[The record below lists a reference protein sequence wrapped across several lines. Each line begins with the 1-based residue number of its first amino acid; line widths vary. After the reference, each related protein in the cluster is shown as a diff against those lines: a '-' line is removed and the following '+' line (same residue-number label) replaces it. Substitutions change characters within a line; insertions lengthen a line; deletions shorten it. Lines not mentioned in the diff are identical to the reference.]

1 MDKFF
6 EQLHGFLSLPL
17 KDPILIFALI
27 LIIILIAPSLNR
39 IRIPSIIGLIFA
51 GIFIG
56 PHGFHVIEK
65 DMFVDV
71 LSTIGLLYIM
81 FLAGLEL
88 NLNQFKSNRNKS
100 ILFGFYTFA
109 LPLAIGFP
117 VCYYL
122 LGFDIYGSLLIS
134 SIFATHTL
142 ISYPTVG
149 RFNITKDPSVAITVG
164 GTIITDAAVLL
175 ILAIILGA
183 KNGGLTQEF
192 WLQLI
197 VSVAIFTSFMF
208 MVIPRVADWFF
219 NRFAGE
225 GYSHY
230 IFVLFIVFMAAFL
243 SELASLEPI
252 IGAFVAGLALNRS
265 IPASSALMNRID
277 FLGNSL
283 FIPFFLISVGM
294 IVDIGVV
301 MSGTTTLITAS
312 VLTLVAMFGK
322 YIAAQA
328 TRFTFRLSKDQGQLI
343 FGLSSAHA
351 AATLAV
357 IMVGHEAGIANDT
370 MLNAIIVIILVSC
383 VASSFITE
391 KAAKKIADDYVEE
404 NDPTLLSELD
414 MEQILIPLSK
424 TTNVDAILK
433 LTLLVKEPT
442 STHPIALLTVV
453 TNDEEA
459 EKEVALAKKQMEAFL
474 PEAAAT
480 NTNVNIMATIDEN
493 RAAGIARTA
502 RETAS
507 DLIIMGW
514 PKKQGVF
521 ERLTSSREDSL
532 LKNTNRTIFICH
544 LPNELVVHKR
554 IFVIVPPNA
563 EKEDGFEIWLNKL
576 LKLSNELTIPLVI
589 NGVEKTHEAIQAFCK
604 SKKLKVPI
612 HFNDFEYWEDI
623 LILFRKLADTDL
635 LVLISSRNSYLQYSA
650 LTVALPRKIERYFP
664 EHNRIVIYPQ

>member
-1 MDKFF
+1 MEKFF
-6 EQLHGFLSLPL
+6 DQLQGLLSLPL

-27 LIIILIAPSLNR
+27 LSIILVAPSLNR
-39 IRIPSIIGLIFA
+39 IRVPSIIGLIFA

-71 LSTIGLLYIM
+71 FSTLGLLYIM

-88 NLNQFKSNRNKS
+88 NLNEFKANRNKS
-100 ILFGFYTFA
+100 IVFGLYTFA
-109 LPLAIGFP
+109 LPLLIGFP

-122 LGFDIYGSLLIS
+122 LGFDVYSSLLVS

-142 ISYPTVG
+142 ISYPVVG

-164 GTIITDAAVLL
+164 GTILTDAAVLL

-192 WLQLI
+192 WVQLI
-197 VSVAIFTSFMF
+197 VSIAIFTSFMF
-208 MVIPRVADWFF
+208 LVIPKIADWFL
-219 NRFAGE
+219 NRFASE
-225 GYSHY
+225 VYSHY
-230 IFVLFIVFMAAFL
+230 IFVLSIVFLAAFL
-243 SELASLEPI
+243 SKLANLEPI
-252 IGAFVAGLALNRS
+252 IGAFIAGLALNRA

-294 IVDIGVV
+294 IVDVGVV
-301 MSGTTTLITAS
+301 MSGTATLITAAI
-312 VLTLVAMFGK
+312 LTIVAMFGK
-322 YIAAQA
+322 YIAALA
-328 TRFTFRLSKDQGQLI
+328 TRFTFRMNKDQGQLI

-383 VASSFITE
+383 VMSSFITE
-391 KAAKKIADDYVEE
+391 KAAQNIADDYEEE
-404 NDPTLLSELD
+404 NDPSLLSELD
-414 MEQILIPLSK
+414 MEQILISLSR

-433 LTLLVKEPT
+433 LTLLVKEP
-442 STHPIALLTVV
+442 SSKHPLALLTVV
-453 TNDEEA
+453 SNDEEA
-459 EKEVALAKKQMEAFL
+459 EKEVALAKKQMESFL

-480 NTNVNIMATIDEN
+480 NTEVNIMATIDEN

-502 RETAS
+502 REVAA
-507 DLIIMGW
+507 DMIFMGW
-514 PKKQGVF
+514 PKKEGVF
-521 ERLTSSREDSL
+521 ERITSNSDESL
-532 LKNTNRTIFICH
+532 LKSTNRTIFICH
-544 LPNELVVHKR
+544 LPNELVMHKN

-563 EKEDGFEIWLNKL
+563 EYEKGFEIWLEKL
-576 LKLSNELTIPLVI
+576 LRLSNELTIPLTI
-589 NGVEKTHEAIQAFCK
+589 HGTENSQNAIKAYCK
-604 SKKLKVPI
+604 SRKVKVPI
-612 HFNDFEYWEDI
+612 HFNTFKHWEDI
-623 LILFRKLADTDL
+623 LILFRKLADSDL
-635 LVLISSRNSYLQYSA
+635 LVLVSSRKHQKSYFA
-650 LTVALPRKIERYFP
+650 FTGTLPHKVERYFAD
-664 EHNRIVIYPQ
+664 HNRIVIYPE